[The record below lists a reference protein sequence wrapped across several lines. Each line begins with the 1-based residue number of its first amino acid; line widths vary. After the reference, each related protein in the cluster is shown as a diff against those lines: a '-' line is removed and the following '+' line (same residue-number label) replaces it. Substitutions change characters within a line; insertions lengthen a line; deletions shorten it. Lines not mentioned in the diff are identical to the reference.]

1 MPSHHLRRAVQDIR
15 SNRLLNA
22 VAVGTIALS
31 ILIIA
36 SAMLFFRNADEIL
49 NSWQEGV
56 RIMAYLADGLEPGR
70 ISSLEQ
76 GIERLDG
83 VSDVRFVSKDEGLKA
98 LRAQMEHQGSI
109 LENLGG
115 NPLPDALDIRL
126 TAAAQSVASLER
138 LAAQLEALDGIAAVE
153 YGQRWIG
160 RIAQILD
167 LFRLVGYTLGGL
179 FFVAAVFIVGN
190 TIRLT
195 LYSRREEVEIMRLV
209 GATDRF
215 IMVPFYLQSMIQG
228 ALGGVMGIGAL
239 LAMFTLLQARLD
251 EGLRLYLLNVRF
263 LPTGIVGGVVLG
275 SIIVGCLGCHLSLR
289 QYLKA

>member
-1 MPSHHLRRAVQDIR
+1 MPSHHLRRALQDIR

-31 ILIIA
+31 ILIIT

-56 RIMAYLADGLEPGR
+56 RITAYLADGLASER
-70 ISSLEQ
+70 IAALEQ
-76 GIERLDG
+76 EIGGMEG
-83 VSDVRFVSKDEGLKA
+83 VSAVRFVSKEEGLQA
-98 LRAQMEHQGSI
+98 LKAQMEHQGSI
-109 LENLGG
+109 LENLRD

-126 TAAAQSVASLER
+126 TAAGQSAAALEG
-138 LAAQLEALDGIAAVE
+138 LAAELDALEGIEAVE

-160 RIAQILD
+160 RVARILD
-167 LFRLVGYTLGGL
+167 LFRLVGYTMGGL

-228 ALGGVMGIGAL
+228 ALGGVMGLGAL
-239 LAMFTLLQARLD
+239 LVMYALLQARLE
-251 EGLRLYLLNVRF
+251 EGLRLYLLNMRF
-263 LPTGIVGGVVLG
+263 LPPGMAGAVVLG
-275 SIIVGCLGCHLSLR
+275 SMIVGCLGCHLSLR

>member
-1 MPSHHLRRAVQDIR
+1 MPSHHLRRALQDIR

-31 ILIIA
+31 ILIIT

-56 RIMAYLADGLEPGR
+56 RITAYLADGLASER
-70 ISSLEQ
+70 IAALEQ
-76 GIERLDG
+76 EIGGMEG
-83 VSDVRFVSKDEGLKA
+83 VSAVRFVSKEEGLQA
-98 LRAQMEHQGSI
+98 LKAQMEHQGSI
-109 LENLGG
+109 LENLRD

-126 TAAAQSVASLER
+126 TAAGQSAAALEG
-138 LAAQLEALDGIAAVE
+138 LAAELDALEGIEAVE

-160 RIAQILD
+160 RVARILD
-167 LFRLVGYTLGGL
+167 LFRLVGYTMGGL

-228 ALGGVMGIGAL
+228 ALGGVMGLGAL
-239 LAMFTLLQARLD
+239 LVMYALLQARLE
-251 EGLRLYLLNVRF
+251 EGMRLYLLNMRF
-263 LPTGIVGGVVLG
+263 LPPGMAGAVVLG
-275 SIIVGCLGCHLSLR
+275 SMIVGCLGCHLSLR

>member
-1 MPSHHLRRAVQDIR
+1 MPSHHLRRALQDIR

-31 ILIIA
+31 ILIIT

-56 RIMAYLADGLEPGR
+56 RITAYLADGLASER
-70 ISSLEQ
+70 IAALEQ
-76 GIERLDG
+76 EIGGVEG
-83 VSDVRFVSKDEGLKA
+83 VSAVRFVSKEEGLQA
-98 LRAQMEHQGSI
+98 LKAQMEHQASI
-109 LENLGG
+109 LENLRD

-126 TAAAQSVASLER
+126 TAADQSATSLES
-138 LAAQLEALDGIAAVE
+138 LAAELDALEGIEAVE

-160 RIAQILD
+160 RVARILD
-167 LFRLVGYTLGGL
+167 LFRLVGYTMGGL

-228 ALGGVMGIGAL
+228 ALGGVMGLGAL
-239 LAMFTLLQARLD
+239 LVMYALLQARLE
-251 EGLRLYLLNVRF
+251 EGMRLYLLNMRF
-263 LPTGIVGGVVLG
+263 LPPGMAGAVVLG
-275 SIIVGCLGCHLSLR
+275 SMIVGCLGCHLSLR

>member
-76 GIERLDG
+76 EIERLDG